1 MYSIILCKKF
11 VSNSVIHDLSRSLNV
26 ESVNIYNKNIISA
39 TCAKLFS
46 NNTIIAVQSEKP
58 LFLQYKPKR
67 MTIIQDRYYC
77 KDYRPFPEVPE
88 FPPVVWPNIF
98 KSIKALLYTFLIIK
112 PQFDQN
118 FSLGD
123 FSKNSRK
130 VFSHLYLSVFSMFIS
145 SVLLLFAGRRSGV
158 QLYC

>member
-1 MYSIILCKKF
+1 MYSTVLCKKF
-11 VSNSVIHDLSRSLNV
+11 AFNSVIHDLGRSINV
-26 ESVNIYNKNIISA
+26 DSINMFNKSIISA

-46 NNTIIAVQSEKP
+46 NNAKIAIQSNGSLFFQSEHKRTTIIS
-58 LFLQYKPKR
+58 
-67 MTIIQDRYYC
+67 DRYYC

-130 VFSHLYLSVFSMFIS
+130 VFLFLLQLVYNDNFTIVFTIFR
-145 SVLLLFAGRRSGV
+145 LLE
-158 QLYC
+158 